1 MVRCSLGWRRVDR
14 KSTSGAFLAVN
25 GRPIAWS
32 PKKQA
37 VIAMFTMEAEFIAGA
52 TSVSECGWIRQ
63 ILQDLL
69 SIEIV
74 PGIMADKQSAI
85 RTMKNEM
92 LSAAANHIAIRYHFI
107 KDETSKGRVS
117 VKWCASKDQ
126 LADILTKPLP
136 RQTFEELR
144 CKLPVAKREL
154 QGE

>member
-1 MVRCSLGWRRVDR
+1 
-14 KSTSGAFLAVN
+14 
-25 GRPIAWS
+25 
-32 PKKQA
+32 
-37 VIAMFTMEAEFIAGA
+37 MEAEFIDGS

-107 KDETSKGRVS
+107 KDETSK
-117 VKWCASKDQ
+117 
-126 LADILTKPLP
+126 
-136 RQTFEELR
+136 
-144 CKLPVAKREL
+144 
-154 QGE
+154 